1 MSRVFVF
8 TRYGG
13 PEVEELRE
21 RPVPEPGPGQLLVE
35 VRAAGVNPADLK
47 LREGE
52 FGRTHALPRALGFE
66 VSGVVAALGPDV
78 EGYAVGDAVLGG
90 VAPREGGF
98 ADHALLRARDAVAKP
113 EDVSFEV
120 AATLPVAGTAAW
132 DLVHQVPLEEG
143 GTVVV
148 LGAGGGVG
156 HLACQVAR
164 AAGLR
169 VLGVASSAKGEVVG
183 STGATFVASG
193 DGAAERVHALAPGG
207 VDLLLDLVG
216 GGPLRDLAPLVVS
229 PDHVVS
235 AADPG
240 TAEELGGSGR
250 ANDPRA
256 LEELVRLVA
265 SGAVGSTV
273 SAVHPL
279 ERAGQAL
286 AAVAKGH
293 GTGKT
298 VVVP

>member
-1 MSRVFVF
+1 MTVPSIL
-8 TRYGG
+8 
-13 PEVEELRE
+13 EELY
-21 RPVPEPGPGQLLVE
+21 QLQSD
-35 VRAAGVNPADLK
+35 AGI
-47 LREGE
+47 
-52 FGRTHALPRALGFE
+52 
-66 VSGVVAALGPDV
+66 AALQNLSFV
-78 EGYAVGDAVLGG
+78 AVGGAPMKHT
-90 VAPREGGF
+90 VAS
-98 ADHALLRARDAVAKP
+98 AL
-113 EDVSFEV
+113 
-120 AATLPVAGTAAW
+120 AAA
-132 DLVHQVPLEEG
+132 HVPL
-143 GTVVV
+143 
-148 LGAGGGVG
+148 LN
-156 HLACQVAR
+156 H
-164 AAGLR
+164 
-169 VLGVASSAKGEVVG
+169 
-183 STGATFVASG
+183 
-193 DGAAERVHALAPGG
+193 GAAERVHALAPGG

>member
-1 MSRVFVF
+1 MSRVYVF

-21 RPVPEPGPGQLLVE
+21 RPTPDPGPGQVLVE

-52 FGRTHALPRALGFE
+52 FGRTHTLPRALGFE
-66 VSGVVAALGPDV
+66 VSGVVVALGPDV
-78 EGYAVGDAVLGG
+78 EGYGVGDAVLGG
-90 VAPREGGF
+90 VAPGEGGF
-98 ADHALLRARDAVAKP
+98 ADHTLLRARDAVAKP
-113 EDVSFEV
+113 APVSFES

-132 DLVHQVPLEEG
+132 DLVHQVPVEED

-169 VLGVASSAKGEVVG
+169 VLGVASATGREVVELA
-183 STGATFVASG
+183 GATWVASG
-193 DGAAERVHALAPGG
+193 AGAPGRVREAAPDG
-207 VDLLLDLVG
+207 VDLLVDLVG
-216 GGPLRDLAPLVVS
+216 GRALRDLAPLV
-229 PDHVVS
+229 PTGRVVS

-250 ANDPRA
+250 GNDPRA

-265 SGAVGSTV
+265 SGAVQPAV
-273 SAVHPL
+273 SRTCPL
-279 ERAGQAL
+279 DRAGEAL
-286 AAVAKGH
+286 AAVARGH
-293 GTGKT
+293 GSGKT